1 MSRFVQPHFVAANAI
16 VVTLCLTAPGQAL
29 AQSSSSQPDAK
40 RGVVIAAHGTSQ
52 VPACAQC
59 HPFTG
64 GSDSGGA
71 FPRIAG
77 QSAYYLAKQ
86 MHDYTSSTR
95 ANAIMSPISKAL
107 SANEIADVAAYYAS
121 VDGQF
126 PPFAAGDASIVEKG
140 KQLARVGDATRAVQA
155 CNNCH
160 APDGAGATPA
170 IPYLAGQYAQYISS
184 QLQMWKRG
192 MRNNSPES
200 MAPIAKQLDDQQIT
214 AIAAYYQ
221 QVRGNQQAPDTT
233 DASGAKR

>member
-1 MSRFVQPHFVAANAI
+1 MSRFVQPNSVAATAI
-16 VVTLCLTAPGQAL
+16 VVALCLTAPGQGL
-29 AQSSSSQPDAK
+29 AQSRSSQPDAK
-40 RGVVIAAHGTSQ
+40 RGAVIAAQGTAQ

-59 HPFTG
+59 HAFTG
-64 GSDSGGA
+64 APDSTGA
-71 FPRIAG
+71 FPRIVG

-86 MHDYTSSTR
+86 MHDYTSSAR

-107 SANEIADVAAYYAS
+107 SADEIADVAAYYAS
-121 VDGQF
+121 VDSQF
-126 PPFAAGDASIVEKG
+126 PPFAAADAAIVEKG
-140 KQLARVGDATRAVQA
+140 RQLARVGDAAKTVQG

-160 APDGAGATPA
+160 GPDGAGATPA

-200 MAPIAKQLDDQQIT
+200 MAPIAKQLDDQQIA

-221 QVRGNQQAPDTT
+221 QVRGDQQAPDTT
-233 DASGAKR
+233 DASAAKR

>member
-1 MSRFVQPHFVAANAI
+1 MSHFVQPNSVAATAI
-16 VVTLCLTAPGQAL
+16 VVALCLTTPGQVL
-29 AQSSSSQPDAK
+29 AQSSPRQPDAK
-40 RGVVIAAHGTSQ
+40 RGAVIAAQGTAQ

-59 HPFTG
+59 HAFTG
-64 GSDSGGA
+64 ASDSGGA

-86 MHDYTSSTR
+86 MHDYTSSAR

-107 SANEIADVAAYYAS
+107 SADEIADVAAYYTS
-121 VDGQF
+121 VDSQF
-126 PPFAAGDASIVEKG
+126 PPPATADAAIVEKG
-140 KQLARVGDATRAVQA
+140 KQLARVGDAARAVQG

-160 APDGAGATPA
+160 GPDGAGATPA

-200 MAPIAKQLDDQQIT
+200 MAPIAKQLDDQQIA
-214 AIAAYYQ
+214 AIATYYQ
-221 QVRGNQQAPDTT
+221 QVRGDQQAPDTT
-233 DASGAKR
+233 DASAAKR

>member
-1 MSRFVQPHFVAANAI
+1 MNRFVQPNSVAATAI
-16 VVTLCLTAPGQAL
+16 VVALCLTAPGQGL

-40 RGVVIAAHGTSQ
+40 RGAVIAAQGTAQ

-59 HPFTG
+59 HAFTG
-64 GSDSGGA
+64 ASDSGGA

-77 QSAYYLAKQ
+77 QSAYYLVKQ
-86 MHDYTSSTR
+86 MHDYTSSAR

-121 VDGQF
+121 VDSQF
-126 PPFAAGDASIVEKG
+126 PSFAAADAAIVQKG
-140 KQLARVGDATRAVQA
+140 KQLARVGDAAGAVQA

-160 APDGAGATPA
+160 GPDGAGATPA

-184 QLQMWKRG
+184 QLQMWKHG

-200 MAPIAKQLDDQQIT
+200 MAPIAKQLDDQQIA
-214 AIAAYYQ
+214 AIATYYQ
-221 QVRGNQQAPDTT
+221 QVRGDQQAPDTT
-233 DASGAKR
+233 DASAAKR